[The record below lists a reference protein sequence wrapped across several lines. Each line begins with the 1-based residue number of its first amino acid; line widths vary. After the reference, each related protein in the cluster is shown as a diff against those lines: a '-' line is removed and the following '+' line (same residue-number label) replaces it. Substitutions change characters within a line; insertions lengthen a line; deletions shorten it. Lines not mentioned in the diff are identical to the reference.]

1 MTLDFEIRNCQVVN
15 KEKISAKEIKRK
27 TEDGLLPIQRE

>member
-1 MTLDFEIRNCQVVN
+1 MTLDSKLRNCQVVN
-15 KEKISAKEIKRK
+15 KEKISVREIKRK

>member
-1 MTLDFEIRNCQVVN
+1 MTLDSELRNCQVVN